1 MTLKL
6 SDHELEQLLRG
17 EPREK
22 LRPPADLLARLRA
35 DLPAELPGDL
45 LAPEK
50 HRDDSPGR
58 VLPFWRRPVF
68 ALAASLT
75 VLLGGSFLALRTFE
89 TTTKSPEVQAQM
101 VRDAGVPAEPKAAAA
116 PAASEARVRVPA
128 PEEEQLKIDAATTPA
143 TAATAPGELSR
154 QAPARIPAASATASP
169 QPIPPA
175 EPVPTSEIPAAPLAE
190 KKVAMD
196 EAPAKTRALSLGT
209 SAAPA
214 PAPLVTEVALGSS
227 HQNEEDDSAAPTAP
241 PLLEKP
247 GIEGNALAEKEAL
260 RDLREEPLLD
270 RLESPTH
277 QGDALRRSGPAP
289 PTPAASLQRDRERGE
304 GEERWASSWR
314 AIERSLAE
322 GRWPNE
328 REIEDARAPL
338 LSPALPKNKTSADAD
353 GENEP
358 KDPVLRL
365 MMDLLNALGRK
376 ELSLGDLHA
385 MRLRAV
391 KLAELRPEDTR
402 VATVLRTL
410 NLAGRLLSD

>member
-45 LAPEK
+45 PAPEK
-50 HRDDSPGR
+50 RRDDSPGR

-128 PEEEQLKIDAATTPA
+128 PEEEQLKIE
-143 TAATAPGELSR
+143 AATAVPAPALGELSR
-154 QAPARIPAASATASP
+154 QAPARIPSASATASP
-169 QPIPPA
+169 QLIPPA
-175 EPVPTSEIPAAPLAE
+175 EPVPASEIPAASLTE

-196 EAPAKTRALSLGT
+196 EAPAKTRALSLET
-209 SAAPA
+209 STAPAAPA
-214 PAPLVTEVALGSS
+214 PLATEVALGSS
-227 HQNEEDDSAAPTAP
+227 HQNEENDSAAPTAP

-289 PTPAASLQRDRERGE
+289 PAPAASLQRDRERSE

-338 LSPALPKNKTSADAD
+338 LNPALPKNKTSTDAD

>member
-6 SDHELEQLLRG
+6 SDPELEQLLRG
-17 EPREK
+17 RPQQE

-35 DLPAELPGDL
+35 DLPAALPGDL
-45 LAPEK
+45 PRPEE
-50 HRDDSPGR
+50 RRGSSPGR

-68 ALAASLT
+68 AVAASLT
-75 VLLGGSFLALRTFE
+75 VILGGSFLALRTFE
-89 TTTKSPEVQAQM
+89 TTTRSPEVQAQM
-101 VRDAGVPAEPKAAAA
+101 VRDVGIPAEPSAA
-116 PAASEARVRVPA
+116 PVPA
-128 PEEEQLKIDAATTPA
+128 AVP
-143 TAATAPGELSR
+143 
-154 QAPARIPAASATASP
+154 
-169 QPIPPA
+169 PPA
-175 EPVPTSEIPAAPLAE
+175 EERQKGERAAPETSL
-190 KKVAMD
+190 D
-196 EAPAKTRALSLGT
+196 EFAKEVPARTPPAPRAN
-209 SAAPA
+209 AAPNP
-214 PAPLVTEVALGSS
+214 PALAKPVAAHDIPDALEEKEAAALVVTTSQETSRALGSPIALS
-227 HQNEEDDSAAPTAP
+227 ADAEPFSAPRNEKADPFAPTAP
-241 PLLEKP
+241 LRLEQP
-247 GIEGNALAEKEAL
+247 ATEGNALAEEVVL
-260 RDLREEPLLD
+260 GDLRAEPELD

-277 QGDALRRSGPAP
+277 QGDALRRSGPP
-289 PTPAASLQRDRERGE
+289 PPAPAASLRTREARGGNE

-314 AIERSLAE
+314 VIERSLAE

-328 REIEDARAPL
+328 REIEDARVPL
-338 LSPALPKNKTSADAD
+338 LNPALPKKKSSADAD

-391 KLAELRPEDTR
+391 KLAELRPEDSR

>member
-45 LAPEK
+45 PAPEK
-50 HRDDSPGR
+50 RRDDSPGR

-75 VLLGGSFLALRTFE
+75 VLLGGSFLALRTYKATSTS
-89 TTTKSPEVQAQM
+89 TTPEVQAQM
-101 VRDAGVPAEPKAAAA
+101 VRDVGVPAESSATPVPAAVPPPAEERQKKEEAGPGPETTLDEFAKEVPARTPPAPRANAAPNPPAPAKPIATQDIPNALEEKKAAAL
-116 PAASEARVRVPA
+116 VV
-128 PEEEQLKIDAATTPA
+128 TTSRE
-143 TAATAPGELSR
+143 TSRAPGSSIALS
-154 QAPARIPAASATASP
+154 AD
-169 QPIPPA
+169 A
-175 EPVPTSEIPAAPLAE
+175 EPLSAPRIEEADPFAPVAPL
-190 KKVAMD
+190 
-196 EAPAKTRALSLGT
+196 R
-209 SAAPA
+209 
-214 PAPLVTEVALGSS
+214 
-227 HQNEEDDSAAPTAP
+227 
-241 PLLEKP
+241 LEQP
-247 GIEGNALAEKEAL
+247 GIEGNALAEEVTL
-260 RDLREEPLLD
+260 GDLRAEPELD

-289 PTPAASLQRDRERGE
+289 PAPAASLQRDRERGE

-338 LSPALPKNKTSADAD
+338 LSPALPKNKTSDAD

>member
-6 SDHELEQLLRG
+6 SDPELEQLLRG
-17 EPREK
+17 RPRQE

-45 LAPEK
+45 PRPEE
-50 HRDDSPGR
+50 HRGSSPGR

-68 ALAASLT
+68 AVAASLT
-75 VLLGGSFLALRTFE
+75 VILGGSFLALRTFE
-89 TTTKSPEVQAQM
+89 TTTRSPEVQAQV
-101 VRDAGVPAEPKAAAA
+101 VRDVGISLEPSAA
-116 PAASEARVRVPA
+116 RVPA
-128 PEEEQLKIDAATTPA
+128 PVPAAEPPPAEERQKGEGAGPETYLDEFAKEVPARTPA
-143 TAATAPGELSR
+143 PRANAAPNPL
-154 QAPARIPAASATASP
+154 APARPVAPHDIPDALEEKKAAALVVTTSRETSRAPGSSIALP
-169 QPIPPA
+169 ADA
-175 EPVPTSEIPAAPLAE
+175 EPFSAPRIEEADPFAPAAPLRLE
-190 KKVAMD
+190 Q
-196 EAPAKTRALSLGT
+196 PAT
-209 SAAPA
+209 
-214 PAPLVTEVALGSS
+214 
-227 HQNEEDDSAAPTAP
+227 
-241 PLLEKP
+241 
-247 GIEGNALAEKEAL
+247 EGNALTEKL
-260 RDLREEPLLD
+260 VLGDLRSEPELD

-277 QGDALRRSGPAP
+277 QGDALRRSGPP
-289 PTPAASLQRDRERGE
+289 PPAPAASLRTREARGGNE

-314 AIERSLAE
+314 VIERSLAE

-328 REIEDARAPL
+328 REIEDARVPL
-338 LSPALPKNKTSADAD
+338 LNPALPKNKSSADAD
-353 GENEP
+353 GEIEP

-391 KLAELRPEDTR
+391 KLAELRPEDSR